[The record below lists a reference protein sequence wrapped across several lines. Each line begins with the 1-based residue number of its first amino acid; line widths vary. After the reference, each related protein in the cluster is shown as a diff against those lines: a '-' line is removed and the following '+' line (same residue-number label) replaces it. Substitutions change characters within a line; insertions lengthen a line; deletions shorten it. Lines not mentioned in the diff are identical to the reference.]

1 MRSTMFGAALGVVA
15 TILAAIAV
23 WLAVVYSGAY
33 NVAAIEPHI
42 DVVRWTFETTMRRSV
57 ASRAGSVAAPQHPSD
72 ELIAEGARHYAESC
86 VYCHGAPGQEPTEW
100 SRGMRPEPPHLV
112 EAASEWTRS
121 ELHWTIENGIKI
133 TGMSALGPHR
143 NAEQIRAIN
152 AFVTRLPG
160 LAPEDYRA
168 LTGQGHGGG

>member
-1 MRSTMFGAALGVVA
+1 MRSTMFGAAQGVVA
-15 TILAAIAV
+15 TILVAIAV

-33 NVAAIEPHI
+33 NVAATEPHI
-42 DVVRWTFETTMRRSV
+42 DVVRWTLETTMRRSV
-57 ASRAGSVAAPQHPSD
+57 ASRVGSLTAPRHPAD

-86 VYCHGAPGQEPTEW
+86 VYCHGAPGQEPAEW

-112 EAASEWTRS
+112 EAASEWTPS
-121 ELHWTIENGIKI
+121 ELHWIIENGIKM
-133 TGMSALGPHR
+133 TGMPAFGPHH
-143 NAEQIRAIN
+143 NAEQIRAIS

-160 LAPEDYRA
+160 LAPQDYRA